1 MSSGG
6 IFDLSKLASELQSL
20 EEQTAQPDFWKD
32 PQAAA
37 RVGRRK
43 ASLER
48 DIQRWR
54 EIERKLDDLQAMA
67 DLAEESGMLD
77 DATGSNAE
85 IELRTAIQPLLRNLV
100 GYYSSPMYDNII
112 FWFEPRP
119 TGVLG
124 TEDMRNLKR
133 LFQQDDPTVVFMEY
147 RTTIGNP

>member
-20 EEQTAQPDFWKD
+20 EEHTAQPDFWKD

-67 DLAEESGMLD
+67 DLAEESGDGELQQELAAELTHLDTTLRQLRVEMLLSGEL
-77 DATGSNAE
+77 DANNAIVAIHLPRAKLRTIAE
-85 IELRTAIQPLLRNLV
+85 EVSELRGHL
-100 GYYSSPMYDNII
+100 
-112 FWFEPRP
+112 
-119 TGVLG
+119 
-124 TEDMRNLKR
+124 
-133 LFQQDDPTVVFMEY
+133 
-147 RTTIGNP
+147 